1 MAEEEEIGKGSSP
14 ASRGGAGV
22 YIEGELGA
30 YYLLAMLAGT
40 EARGMPGV
48 KITSVRFQGV
58 DQGYAMDD
66 LILEGVGSTG
76 DALLEIQSKRDISF
90 SPKDATFAE
99 VAAQVARSQ
108 ARNVSEDRHLL
119 AVATQRQSKSISGP
133 YQDVLIWARAA
144 KSSREFFDRVEA
156 KGVGSDPMRTFIA
169 TFKANLLTA
178 GVADDDDIIWKLL
191 RRFAILV
198 FDFESAASLARL
210 HALALARQVLA
221 DEDVSR
227 AESLWSGLIEMSIA
241 IGKVGGAIGRE
252 ELRSKLAERGYR
264 LAGDRDYRSARARL
278 ADLARMTLAGIGT
291 TVAGVRLTRHEAVAH
306 LNTALDEHRFVE
318 LNGGPGVGKSG
329 VLKLVAERV
338 GLEAQLIVLDPL
350 STPPGGWL
358 SFAQA
363 VGVPG
368 AASEFFNDLA
378 ASGGGLIVIDG
389 LEMFA
394 DLGRRRTV
402 NELLREAATVPGFT
416 VVAAARSNDAVNT
429 NRWIA
434 DDVIDAFGGIQSV
447 SVGELTDEEVKTL
460 SDKTPELRAVLAPGH
475 PAASISRNLYRL
487 SRLLK
492 VPASA
497 EIRTEAALA
506 SQWWASA
513 DNSASES
520 VRAGQR
526 IIAELAEIG
535 LAGGSMLDLREDSAS
550 RSHLTRSLTLI
561 EARRDQFAFYHD
573 VLRDWGI
580 GNLIHEDHARLSRV
594 DLTAPASPRVA
605 RGIEI
610 AARLALEAS
619 RDCTRWLS
627 LLGRLSPTGAH
638 SSWRRHGLLAIV
650 RSEVGPDLLER
661 CSKALLTRGG
671 ALFAELVTM
680 IAAVDTISIAEL
692 YASMQVV
699 TDKPVPRSLRTITT
713 GTGHRLLVWVLAHA
727 NEVPVQAIGAAV
739 DLVRIQIQLLL
750 TLPKLALSTTTMLF
764 NWLRQLDVREA
775 HVTIPTDTTAE
786 RMDSSVRRRMVD
798 DLRTMALLLS
808 AQSPDDAK
816 AYLRDIDTERDTH
829 KVKAIRQFSTALVS
843 AAPAELA
850 DLIANSLTKK
860 HRRTSS
866 NGMFDD
872 RAFSHADTDYLPA
885 SPAQP
890 PFLELLLA
898 SPDDGL
904 ALVRRL
910 VSAAIEFHSGGAEP
924 GEDGF
929 TLAFD
934 DGPRFFPWSQT
945 YFWSRDQAQE
955 YSAASGLKAL
965 EAWGH
970 HRLNAGQPVEAVL
983 ADVLGP
989 VGSCAAYLLVVVDL
1003 LISHFPSTRSALVPF
1018 LATPELLAIER
1029 HRSVQDQVDGG
1040 GRLAFGKEPSG
1051 KVTLADLRAK
1061 PSRRTTLEDL
1071 LPAFLS
1077 DDPTSEVLRNR
1088 LRTAVDRLEPY
1099 EDHAGFG
1106 DPSFMGRYAQ
1116 NILNPENWVEVE
1128 GGRAYRAPPEEAVH
1142 LKRLDERHVRLA
1154 RESEMEARIR
1164 LAIDRSEHATSTT
1177 ARDADEYAGGALPDD
1192 SDTDSLKSRSTRL
1205 ITTAM
1210 LVARDGDDE
1219 LLDAR
1224 EDWVRDVIRRAL
1236 AEESDRRS
1244 GSNEQLRFNRPALG
1258 ILALLHLWR
1267 RRGLKSDRDAL
1278 VSIAAREDRA
1288 GLPAFAAALPMI
1300 ADQDPRLLKAGM
1312 RAAFAGYVWRWHPY
1326 NEDGTEQKRFEDG
1339 RDNAVR
1345 AAVAGEIAWLDGSKE
1360 PAWPAF
1366 PNERPILRVSS
1377 RIPVSGRSEDNL
1389 DDDVL
1394 DEFAEG
1400 DATIHADSTSA
1411 AQWLRLL
1418 TEANGKSLDWGG
1430 EIVHAYDGWSARIN
1444 GAKLP
1449 AEEEV
1454 DRSPSEWNAE
1464 FYALFAEALMGAGP
1478 DQFDVLVEQV
1488 TALPDQSF
1496 GDVVQTLLHAADALY
1511 FNDASR
1517 SPERPVEL
1525 RARIATRT
1533 MALRR
1538 WRYNYLP
1545 GNLSVDHDTAGVV
1558 AKILLNTH
1566 DPFRG
1571 TRSYLVPA
1579 VADRLDPLLEPM
1591 RPLQAGGPTS
1601 FVAFCTM
1608 NMLMVAP
1615 RARHLDFVLVAVEAW
1630 RERLPLDAGL
1640 WVTMGIGRKVVEWF
1654 EAAIVEDSG
1663 LLRPAHP
1670 QRARID
1676 HVLGHLVSVGIGEAH
1691 ELEKQVEGVAATISQ
1706 GFA

>member
-1 MAEEEEIGKGSSP
+1 M
-14 ASRGGAGV
+14 
-22 YIEGELGA
+22 
-30 YYLLAMLAGT
+30 
-40 EARGMPGV
+40 
-48 KITSVRFQGV
+48 
-58 DQGYAMDD
+58 
-66 LILEGVGSTG
+66 
-76 DALLEIQSKRDISF
+76 
-90 SPKDATFAE
+90 
-99 VAAQVARSQ
+99 
-108 ARNVSEDRHLL
+108 
-119 AVATQRQSKSISGP
+119 
-133 YQDVLIWARAA
+133 
-144 KSSREFFDRVEA
+144 
-156 KGVGSDPMRTFIA
+156 
-169 TFKANLLTA
+169 
-178 GVADDDDIIWKLL
+178 
-191 RRFAILV
+191 
-198 FDFESAASLARL
+198 
-210 HALALARQVLA
+210 
-221 DEDVSR
+221 
-227 AESLWSGLIEMSIA
+227 
-241 IGKVGGAIGRE
+241 
-252 ELRSKLAERGYR
+252 
-264 LAGDRDYRSARARL
+264 
-278 ADLARMTLAGIGT
+278 
-291 TVAGVRLTRHEAVAH
+291 AH

-338 GLEAQLIVLDPL
+338 GREAQLIVLDPV
-350 STPPGGWL
+350 STPTGGWL

-368 AASEFFNDLA
+368 TAREFFNDLA

-416 VVAAARSNDAVNT
+416 VVAAARSNDDVST

-447 SVGELTDEEVKTL
+447 SIGELTDEEVETL
-460 SDKTPELRAVLAPGH
+460 SDKTPELRAILAPGH

-492 VPASA
+492 VPVSA

-535 LAGGSMLDLREDSAS
+535 LAGGSMLELREDSAS

-561 EARRDQFAFYHD
+561 EVRRDQFAFYHD

-580 GNLIHEDHARLSRV
+580 GNLIHEDHARLSGI
-594 DLTAPASPRVA
+594 DLTVPASPRVA

-671 ALFAELVTM
+671 PLFAELVTM
-680 IAAVDTISIAEL
+680 IAAVDTISIAKL

-699 TDKPVPRSLRTITT
+699 TDKPVPKSLRTITT
-713 GTGHRLLVWVLAHA
+713 GTGHRLLMWVLAHA
-727 NEVPVQAIGAAV
+727 NEIPVQAIGAAV
-739 DLVRIQIQLLL
+739 DLVGIQIQLLL
-750 TLPKLALSTTTMLF
+750 ILPKLASSTTTMLF

-775 HVTIPTDTTAE
+775 HVTIPTDATAE
-786 RMDSSVRRRMVD
+786 RMGSSVRRRMVD

-816 AYLRDIDTERDTH
+816 AYLREIDAERDTH

-860 HRRTSS
+860 RRRRTSS
-866 NGMFDD
+866 NGMSDD
-872 RAFSHADTDYLPA
+872 RAFNHADTDYLPA

-898 SPDDGL
+898 SPRDGL

-910 VSAAIEFHSGGAEP
+910 VSAAIEFHSGGAES
-924 GEDGF
+924 GGDGF
-929 TLAFD
+929 TLVFD

-945 YFWSRDQAQE
+945 YFWSRDQARE
-955 YSAASGLKAL
+955 YSAASALKAL

-970 HRLNAGQPVEAVL
+970 HRLDCGEPVSAVL
-983 ADVLGP
+983 VDILGP
-989 VGSCAAYLLVVVDL
+989 VGSCAAYLLVAVDV
-1003 LISHFPSTRSALVPF
+1003 LISHFPSARSALVPF
-1018 LATPELLAIER
+1018 LANPELLATER
-1029 HRSVQDQVDGG
+1029 HRGGHDQTDGG

-1051 KVTLADLRAK
+1051 RVTLADLRAK
-1061 PSRRTTLEDL
+1061 PSRRTTLEDV

-1088 LRTAVDRLEPY
+1088 LRTAVDRLGPY
-1099 EDHAGFG
+1099 EDNAGFG

-1116 NILNPENWVEVE
+1116 NILNSENWVEVE
-1128 GGRAYRAPPEEAVH
+1128 GGRDYRSPPEEAAH
-1142 LKRLDERHVRLA
+1142 LKRLGESHASFV
-1154 RESEMEARIR
+1154 RESETEARIQ
-1164 LAIDRSEHATSTT
+1164 LAIDGSKYATPAT
-1177 ARDADEYAGGALPDD
+1177 ARDAVEHAGGDLPDD
-1192 SDTDSLKSRSTRL
+1192 SDTDPLKSRSTRL

-1219 LLDAR
+1219 LLEAR
-1224 EDWVRDVIRRAL
+1224 EDWVREVIRRAL
-1236 AEESDRRS
+1236 AEETDRYS
-1244 GSNEQLRFNRPALG
+1244 GSNDRLHFNRPALG
-1258 ILALLHLWR
+1258 TLGLLHLWR

-1278 VSIAAREDRA
+1278 VSVAARRDRA

-1312 RAAFAGYVWRWHPY
+1312 RAAFAGYVWRWHPH
-1326 NEDGTEQKRFEDG
+1326 NEDGAVQKRFEEE
-1339 RDNAVR
+1339 RDSAVR
-1345 AAVAGEIAWLDGSKE
+1345 AAVVAEIAWLDGAKE

-1366 PNERPILRVSS
+1366 PNEEPTLCASS
-1377 RIPVSGRSEDNL
+1377 RIQVSERSEANL
-1389 DDDVL
+1389 GDEVL
-1394 DEFAEG
+1394 EEFAESG
-1400 DATIHADSTSA
+1400 ATIRADSRSA
-1411 AQWLRLL
+1411 AQWLQLL
-1418 TEANGKSLDWGG
+1418 TGANGKRFDWGS
-1430 EIVHAYDGWSARIN
+1430 EIVRAYDNWSARIN
-1444 GAKLP
+1444 GAKRP
-1449 AEEEV
+1449 AEAEV
-1454 DRSPSEWNAE
+1454 DRSPSEWNAQ
-1464 FYALFAEALMGAGP
+1464 FYALFAETLMDAAP
-1478 DQFDVLVEQV
+1478 DQFGVLVEQV
-1488 TALPDQSF
+1488 IALPDQPF
-1496 GDVVQTLLHAADALY
+1496 GNVAETLLHAADVLY

-1525 RARIATRT
+1525 RARMATRT

-1538 WRYNYLP
+1538 WRYNYSP
-1545 GNLSVDHDTAGVV
+1545 GDLSIDYDTGGIV

-1579 VADRLDPLLEPM
+1579 VADRLDPLLGPM
-1591 RPLQAGGPTS
+1591 RSLQAGGPTS
-1601 FVAFCTM
+1601 FVALCTM
-1608 NMLMVAP
+1608 NMLLVAP

-1630 RERLPLDAGL
+1630 FERLPLDPGL

-1654 EAAIVEDSG
+1654 EAATVEDPG
-1663 LLRPAHP
+1663 LLGPAHP
-1670 QRARID
+1670 QRGRID
-1676 HVLGHLVSVGIGEAH
+1676 HVLGHLVSVGIAEAH
-1691 ELEKQVEGVAATISQ
+1691 ELEKRVEGVAATVSQ
-1706 GFA
+1706 GLA